1 MCKYSI
7 VVPCYISGEW
17 LDEFVQR
24 IEKALSS
31 TNGGYELIL
40 VNDASPDSVTW
51 PAIKKNAEQ
60 HAWVHGIDL
69 QFNVGQFRALMSGLE
84 AAKGEFVVTMDD
96 DLQHPPEE
104 IPKLIAAIQDKPDVD
119 AVIGCYRTKQHSLYR
134 NLGRRLVNS
143 LFRWLYGQPRG
154 VGSTSFRIMRRGLVD
169 AVIAHR
175 TVKPVPGA
183 LILQSTRRIMNI
195 PVDHESR
202 TRGKSGYRLSRLV
215 GHTLD
220 NIFNSSTAPLRAIS
234 LLGTVVALGAF
245 LLGIGY
251 FVRWRLGM
259 IGQPGFTT
267 IVLLTS
273 FFGGLILCAIGI
285 VGEYV
290 ARVVAEVTGTPRYIV
305 RERAD

>member
-1 MCKYSI
+1 
-7 VVPCYISGEW
+7 
-17 LDEFVQR
+17 
-24 IEKALSS
+24 
-31 TNGGYELIL
+31 
-40 VNDASPDSVTW
+40 
-51 PAIKKNAEQ
+51 
-60 HAWVHGIDL
+60 
-69 QFNVGQFRALMSGLE
+69 
-84 AAKGEFVVTMDD
+84 
-96 DLQHPPEE
+96 
-104 IPKLIAAIQDKPDVD
+104 
-119 AVIGCYRTKQHSLYR
+119 
-134 NLGRRLVNS
+134 
-143 LFRWLYGQPRG
+143 
-154 VGSTSFRIMRRGLVD
+154 
-169 AVIAHR
+169 
-175 TVKPVPGA
+175 
-183 LILQSTRRIMNI
+183 MNI